1 MQLPHTISFNFDSEL
16 NKEVENEPIV
26 FGSYHNIIKATWHTE
41 TSNTI
46 IFEDSIVGG
55 AVYIGTVMCHIK
67 TSIFDHFIVKF
78 GYRENRFVLVKN
90 ENVTIGPAVP
100 AVSRY
105 ESSLHS
111 DTNPYYVG
119 YRQTSSIPT
128 ENIPEALIKI
138 SQSESGST
146 LCNTT
151 NCHSCNR
158 VGKVIGSL
166 FYKAERYLVVV
177 LDYMTTEFV
186 LERNVIKLSDELTQ
200 SLRSKN
206 YYYKGH
212 QCDIISTYMLGANV
226 WHNIRCASINVV
238 GFAVSAGHVFYSNV
252 NSSLLYIL
260 STDDTWVI
268 DDLVNFDHH
277 LSQYKGE

>member
-1 MQLPHTISFNFDSEL
+1 MQLSHTISFNLDLEL
-16 NKEVENEPIV
+16 NQKTQDEPII
-26 FGSYHNIIKATWHTE
+26 FGSYHNIIRVTWQTE

-46 IFEDSIVGG
+46 IFEDSIVCGD
-55 AVYIGTVMCHIK
+55 VYVGIVICHIK
-67 TSIFDHFIVKF
+67 TSIFDHFIVKY
-78 GYRENRFVLVKN
+78 GYGDSRFVLVKN
-90 ENVTIGPAVP
+90 ENVTVGLAVP
-100 AVSRY
+100 VVSRY
-105 ESSLHS
+105 ESNLHS
-111 DTNPYYVG
+111 DTNPYYIG

-128 ENIPEALIKI
+128 NNIPEVLIKI

-146 LCNTT
+146 LYNTT
-151 NCHSCNR
+151 HCYSCDR

-177 LDYMTTEFV
+177 FDYMTTEFV
-186 LERNVIKLSDELTQ
+186 LERNLIKLSNELTQ

-206 YYYKGH
+206 HYYKGH
-212 QCDIISTYMLGANV
+212 QCDIISTYMYVGTV
-226 WHNIRCASINVV
+226 WHNIKCASLKLV
-238 GFAVSAGHVFYSNV
+238 GFAVTTGHMFYSNV

-268 DDLVNFDHH
+268 DDLVNFDHY